1 MIIYEKINCKTLL
14 SLSFLQALNEKD
26 VELLLVFLSTSLL
39 QEDLTIPIAV
49 AFEDCLLLLLTNV
62 LSEDNCPPNGNN
74 FREYQ
79 RKAIALSKLM
89 HMSTSVKR

>member
-1 MIIYEKINCKTLL
+1 MIIYEKIRCKILL
-14 SLSFLQALNEKD
+14 SLSFLQTLNEKD

-62 LSEDNCPPNGNN
+62 LTEDNCPNGNN
-74 FREYQ
+74 FRVYQ

-89 HMSTSVKR
+89 HMSSSVKR